1 MKTYIFSILFCVIG
15 LYIVKKDV
23 LLLIDVLKGRK
34 KWGVFLNH
42 ANDFRSLWLIIFGI
56 MGIIIG
62 ILGIID
68 TIF

>member
-1 MKTYIFSILFCVIG
+1 MKTYLFGILFSVVV

-34 KWGVFLNH
+34 KWGIYFNPDDL
-42 ANDFRSLWLIIFGI
+42 RSLWLIIFCI
-56 MGIIIG
+56 MVIIAG